1 MKLFSLFTD
10 IYFALT
16 GVFTTETAL
25 RLFRQGIYL
34 AFMLFLISLI
44 SFGAI
49 HAAPNSFFA
58 AGELNPNM
66 TEEVLAHLKAV
77 YGLDK
82 PLYLQYVDWIKN
94 MLSLDFGVSFV
105 TGQNVID
112 MVNDRIGVTLIMNI
126 VSMVFVFVI
135 SIYLGIKA
143 AMNHGKLSDILIKQ
157 LSLVSFSM
165 PSFYMALLMILIF
178 AVEWEVFPIAGL
190 HSIEP
195 KEGFAAYLDMAWH
208 LFMPI
213 FVMVFVSLGSM
224 IVYVRS
230 LVMEILKSDYY
241 FFAKARGLEEKQL
254 LRYYIL
260 PNLMPPII
268 TLLGLSLPGLIGG
281 SVILES
287 IFAIEGMGQLFYMS
301 ALSRDYPVIMGIL
314 MVTAFLTL
322 LGNML
327 ADLILLKLN
336 PYFKRG

>member
-1 MKLFSLFTD
+1 MKLFLNKIS
-10 IYFALT
+10 
-16 GVFTTETAL
+16 
-25 RLFRQGIYL
+25 YL

-44 SFGAI
+44 SFAAI
-49 HAAPNSFFA
+49 NAAPNSFFS

-66 TEEVLAHLKAV
+66 TPEVLEHLKAV

-82 PLYLQYVDWIKN
+82 PLYQQYFDWMVN
-94 MLSLDFGVSFV
+94 LLTLDFGVSFV
-105 TGQNVID
+105 TGKNVID
-112 MVNDRIGVTLIMNI
+112 MVSERIEITLIMNI
-126 VSMVFVFVI
+126 SSMVLVFII

-143 AMNHGKLSDILIKQ
+143 SMNSGRLSDILIKQ
-157 LSLVSFSM
+157 LSLFSFSM
-165 PSFYMALLMILIF
+165 PSFYLALLLILAFSVKI
-178 AVEWEVFPIAGL
+178 EWFPIAGL

-195 KEGFAAYLDMAWH
+195 KEGVSYYTDMAWH
-208 LFMPI
+208 LFLPI
-213 FVMVFVSLGSM
+213 FVMVFVSIGSM

-230 LVMEILKSDYY
+230 LVNEILKSDYY
-241 FFAKARGLEEKQL
+241 FFAKARGLDDKTLLKQF
-254 LRYYIL
+254 IL

-287 IFAIEGMGQLFYMS
+287 IFGIEGMGQLFYMS

-322 LGNML
+322 LGNMFS
-327 ADLILLKLN
+327 DLILLKLN